1 MPLRQWEEIQKL
13 LWVIQEIKILKVY
26 FHKYLMAV
34 ICRKYTFLMPG

>member
-26 FHKYLMAV
+26 FYKYLMAV
-34 ICRKYTFLMPG
+34 ILEALIIRNG